1 MAVQDHPLY
10 VKWLTAFH
18 HRNEAERRYLEMKMN
33 KRPEGEI
40 HAAKINVENAQ
51 KEFDKVSVEIG

>member
-18 HRNEAERRYLEMKMN
+18 QRNEAERRYLEMGMN
-33 KRPEGEI
+33 KHPEAEI
-40 HAAKINVENAQ
+40 EAAKIDLEKAQ
-51 KEFDKVSVEIG
+51 EEFAKVSVEIG